1 VLRNVTHAVPAHRLL
16 DRFEDRGHL
25 VTWPL
30 GAHNQVSVLGHENKG
45 PEREVEGAPGFVDR
59 ISQPPARALGRQESK
74 ASVTGERQL
83 VGVPRL
89 VAGST
94 MPGRMQ
100 ITHR

>member
-1 VLRNVTHAVPAHRLL
+1 
-16 DRFEDRGHL
+16 
-25 VTWPL
+25 
-30 GAHNQVSVLGHENKG
+30 VSVLGHENKG
-45 PEREVEGAPGFVDR
+45 PEPEVEGAPGFVDR

-83 VGVPRL
+83 VGVPRF

-94 MPGRMQ
+94 MPGSMQ